1 MAVDFGFVCNI
12 ASAAP
17 RDGGHATFPDDNRR
31 FLRELKPP
39 FNAFWMADHLQI
51 GDNPMLEGWTSL
63 CVYAAEFPALRC
75 GTIVLG
81 QSYRNPALLAKMAA
95 SLQWLTGGRLILG
108 IGAGWKE
115 DEYRAYGYEY
125 PPPATRIGELDESLQ
140 IIRKLWTESPAS
152 FQGKHYSIEN
162 AVVAPHPNPM
172 PPILVGGGGE
182 QLTLRVVAKH
192 ADWWNLPYRPIEEYG
207 RKLAVLREHCARL
220 GRDPQSLT
228 PSYLGLVSVAS
239 TAAEVTRHK
248 RLYTIAGTPD
258 EVAAEVQGFIDLGV
272 RHFMLHFLDFPHARS
287 FELFQD
293 EVIPRLD
300 LGVAYG
306 GGTDLEGEE

>member
-1 MAVDFGFVCNI
+1 VAVDFGFVCNI

-17 RDGGHATFPDDNRR
+17 RDGGHSTFPDDNRR
-31 FLRELKPP
+31 FLRELKAP

-51 GDNPMLEGWTSL
+51 GDNPMLEAWTSL

-125 PPPATRIGELDESLQ
+125 PLPATRIGELEESVQ

-152 FQGKHYSIEN
+152 FQGKYYSIAN
-162 AVVAPHPNPM
+162 AVVAPHPNPL

-207 RKLAVLREHCARL
+207 RKLAVLREQCARV

-228 PSYLGLVSVAS
+228 PSYLGLVSVAQ
-239 TAAEVTRHK
+239 TPAEVTRHK

-293 EVIPRLD
+293 EVIPRLN